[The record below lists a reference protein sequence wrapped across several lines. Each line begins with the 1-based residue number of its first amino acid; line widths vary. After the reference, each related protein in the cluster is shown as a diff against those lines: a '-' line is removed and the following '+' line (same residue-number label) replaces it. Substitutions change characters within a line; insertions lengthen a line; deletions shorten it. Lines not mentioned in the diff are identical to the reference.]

1 MTSFYENFFILR
13 KAIIYSLSFF
23 IVLVV
28 LVFCLGGN
36 LSHYFASSIEKF
48 IDKKNIQIVYG
59 SLSSPFFIRINFSTL
74 VALFIGLPFFIFQ
87 LYKFISP
94 GLYKKEK
101 KTILPYI
108 LISPILF
115 LTGSLLA
122 YCLIIPNAVNF
133 FISFVKNDDQVKML
147 INLADY
153 LSLCIKMIILF
164 GLSFQM
170 PLILQ
175 LLVKIEVLS
184 IDSLRKSRR
193 FVIVIVFILA
203 AILTPPDIL
212 SQIMLAVPLILL
224 YELVIILNLKRV
236 KKIA

>member
-1 MTSFYENFFILR
+1 MTGFYDNFFILR
-13 KAIIYSLSFF
+13 KSVIWSLSFF
-23 IVLVV
+23 IILVIV
-28 LVFCLGGN
+28 AFCLDAN
-36 LSHYFASSIEKF
+36 VSRHFASSIEQF

-59 SLSSPFFIRINFSTL
+59 SMTSPFFIRMNFSIL

-87 LYKFISP
+87 LYRFISP

-101 KTILPYI
+101 KIILPYI

-115 LTGSLLA
+115 LTGSLMA
-122 YCLIIPNAVNF
+122 YYLIIPNAVNF
-133 FISFVKNDDQVKML
+133 FISFVNNAEQVKML

-170 PLILQ
+170 PLILHM
-175 LLVKIEVLS
+175 LVKMGVVS

-212 SQIMLAVPLILL
+212 SQIILAIPLILL
-224 YELVIILNLKRV
+224 YELVIILNLKGV
-236 KKIA
+236 SENA